1 LRFTSQLVPPDLD
14 PTVIARPDLAVSNR
28 SGPLKRLAGRHLLL
42 LLKNL
47 MAAGLLSGHFLSS
60 AAQELDALET
70 PFSLDVQQVWLEQVL
85 PIAESFGEQQGD
97 PPVWPGYRRNSLT
110 RVRELAGYAFLSRDV
125 PPEEPGY
132 SAPIDMLIGVDT
144 EHHIT
149 GLKIL
154 NYEETYLRIKGDFLA
169 DRAILSQFN
178 DKPLSDEFRIGRDFD
193 GLAGSTVSVFA
204 IARGAREA
212 ARRVA
217 SAYLDYS
224 PVDPIQAARAQRV
237 TEIMQRYKLSEM
249 LENRLVQQLDV
260 TLPDQKTLQ
269 LSFTYMTDPAL
280 GHYWVGEDNFR
291 AAERAASI
299 NPVGNELLLVA
310 AAGTGAEQFQYYQLQ
325 VRQSEANALS
335 FFRRFTADSYLPLN
349 VSASTTPFNAQ
360 QWGAIVLPANIDVTR
375 PFTLA
380 YRPLGSPERSTLDFQ
395 LSGLPLDL
403 ASGQSLLSPTE
414 IETIL
419 KSENGWLKKF
429 FADPPWGETPW
440 QKVGL
445 LLLIL
450 AGCMTAFFTKRA
462 TIRWLTLL
470 LTFCYL
476 GFIDG
481 GFVSVSHLVNI
492 IKLGPA
498 FLLSNLPLLLIFG
511 FTVMT
516 TLLWG
521 RLFCSSLCP
530 FGALQDFITR
540 FGPRRWRRR
549 VPQGI
554 HDNAIYLK
562 YLILG
567 LILTGAVVAEQVSLF
582 QYFEP
587 FGTLFFM
594 DGTRALFSILIAF
607 LAACFVVPR
616 FYCRYACPLGA
627 ALGVVALVS
636 PWRIRRVPQC
646 EFCILCEQACPTGAI
661 RRQNIDFKECVR
673 CDVCDLKLI
682 NQAGTCRH
690 DMAHVIASTNNASL
704 GENGVGSA

>member
-1 LRFTSQLVPPDLD
+1 MPPDLD
-14 PTVIARPDLAVSNR
+14 PTVIARLDLAVSDR
-28 SGPLKRLAGRHLLL
+28 SGLLTRLAGRHLLL
-42 LLKNL
+42 FVKKL
-47 MAAGLLSGHFLSS
+47 MAAGLLSSHFLSS
-60 AAQELDALET
+60 TAQDLGPLET
-70 PFSLDVQQVWLEQVL
+70 PFSLDVKQAWLEQVL
-85 PIAESFGEQQGD
+85 PIAESFGDQQGD
-97 PPVWPGYRRNSLT
+97 PPVWPGYRRNALT

-169 DRAILSQFN
+169 DHAILSQFY
-178 DKPLSDEFRIGRDFD
+178 DKPLSDEYRIGRDFD

-224 PVDPIQAARAQRV
+224 PVDPLQAARAQRV

-299 NPVGNELLLVA
+299 NPLGSELLLVA

-325 VRQSEANALS
+325 VRQAEANSLS

-349 VSASTTPFNAQ
+349 VTADMTTFDAQ
-360 QWGAIVLPANIDVTR
+360 QWGAIVLPANVDVTR

-403 ASGQSLLSPTE
+403 AIGESLLSPIE

-419 KSENGWLKKF
+419 NAENGWLKKF

-440 QKVGL
+440 QKLGL
-445 LLLIL
+445 LLFIL
-450 AGCMTAFFTKRA
+450 TGCMTAFFTKSD
-462 TIRWLTLL
+462 TIRWITLL
-470 LTFCYL
+470 LTFIYL

-498 FLLSNLPLLLIFG
+498 FLLSNLPLLLIFS
-511 FTVMT
+511 FTVVT

-562 YLILG
+562 YLILS

-594 DGTRALFSILIAF
+594 DGTLALFSILIAF

-627 ALGVVALVS
+627 ALGVVAMVS
-636 PWRIRRVPQC
+636 PWRIQRVPQC
-646 EFCILCEQACPTGAI
+646 EFCIVCEQACPTGAI

-673 CDVCDLKLI
+673 CDICDVKLI
-682 NQAGTCRH
+682 KQAGTCRH
-690 DMAHVIASTNNASL
+690 DMTHVITSTKNVSL
-704 GENGVGSA
+704 NDRGIGSA

>member
-1 LRFTSQLVPPDLD
+1 MPPDLH
-14 PTVIARPDLAVSNR
+14 PAVIVRPDLVVSAR
-28 SGPLKRLAGRHLLL
+28 SGLLKRLAGRHLLL

-47 MAAGLLSGHFLSS
+47 MAAGLFSSHFLSS
-60 AAQELDALET
+60 IAEDLGPLET
-70 PFSLDVQQVWLEQVL
+70 PFSLDVKQAWLEQVL
-85 PIAESFGEQQGD
+85 PNAESFGDQQGH
-97 PPVWPGYRRNSLT
+97 PPVWPGYRRNALT

-144 EHHIT
+144 EHKIT

-169 DRAILSQFN
+169 DRSILSQFH
-178 DKPLSDEFRIGRDFD
+178 DKPLSDEFSIGRDFD

-212 ARRVA
+212 ARRIA
-217 SAYLDYS
+217 IAYLDYS
-224 PVDPIQAARAQRV
+224 PADPIQTARVQRV
-237 TEIMQRYKLSEM
+237 TEIMQKHQLSDM

-260 TLPDQKTLQ
+260 TLPDQQALQ
-269 LSFTYMTDPAL
+269 LTFTYLTDPAL
-280 GHYWVGEDNFR
+280 GQYWIGEDNFR

-299 NPVGNELLLVA
+299 NPLGSELLLVA

-325 VRQSEANALS
+325 VRQAEANSLS

-349 VSASTTPFNAQ
+349 VTASATPFNAQ
-360 QWGAIVLPANIDVTR
+360 QWGAIVLPEKIDVTR

-403 ASGQSLLSPTE
+403 ASGQSLLSPIE

-419 KSENGWLKKF
+419 QAENGWLKKF

-445 LLLIL
+445 LLFIL
-450 AGCMTAFFTKRA
+450 AGCMTAFLTKRA

-470 LTFCYL
+470 LTFIYL

-498 FLLSNLPLLLIFG
+498 FLLSNLPLLLIFS
-511 FTVMT
+511 FTVVT

-540 FGPRRWRRR
+540 FGPSRWRLRA
-549 VPQGI
+549 PQAI
-554 HDNAIYLK
+554 HDKTIYLK
-562 YLILG
+562 YLIL
-567 LILTGAVVAEQVSLF
+567 LMILTGAIVAEQISLF

-587 FGTLFFM
+587 FGTLFFL
-594 DGTRALFSILIAF
+594 DGTVAMFSILIGF
-607 LAACFVVPR
+607 IIACFMVPR

-627 ALGVVALVS
+627 ALGVVSLVS
-636 PWRIRRVPQC
+636 LWRIRRVPQC
-646 EFCILCEQACPTGAI
+646 EFCIVCEQACPTGAI
-661 RRQNIDFKECVR
+661 RRKSIDFKECVR
-673 CDVCDLKLI
+673 CDICDVKLMK
-682 NQAGTCRH
+682 QAGTCRH
-690 DMAHVIASTNNASL
+690 DMAHVIASTKNASL
-704 GENGVGSA
+704 NDRVTGSA

>member
-1 LRFTSQLVPPDLD
+1 
-14 PTVIARPDLAVSNR
+14 LAASDR
-28 SGPLKRLAGRHLLL
+28 SGLLKRLAGRHLLL

-47 MAAGLLSGHFLSS
+47 MAAALLSSHFLSS
-60 AAQELDALET
+60 TAQDLGPLET
-70 PFSLDVQQVWLEQVL
+70 PFSLDVKQAWLEQVL
-85 PIAESFGEQQGD
+85 PIAESFGDQQGD
-97 PPVWPGYRRNSLT
+97 PPVWPGYRRSALT
-110 RVRELAGYAFLSRDV
+110 RVRELAGYAFLSREV

-144 EHHIT
+144 EHNIT

-237 TEIMQRYKLSEM
+237 TEIMQRYKLSDM

-260 TLPDQKTLQ
+260 TLPDQQALQ
-269 LSFTYMTDPAL
+269 LTFTYLTDPAL
-280 GHYWVGEDNFR
+280 GQYWVGGDNFR

-299 NPVGNELLLVA
+299 NPLGSELLLVA

-325 VRQSEANALS
+325 IRQAEANSLS

-349 VSASTTPFNAQ
+349 VTAGMTTFDAQ
-360 QWGAIVLPANIDVTR
+360 QWGAIVLPANVDVIR

-403 ASGQSLLSPTE
+403 AIGESLLSPIE

-419 KSENGWLKKF
+419 NAENGWLKKF

-440 QKVGL
+440 QKLGL
-445 LLLIL
+445 LLFIL
-450 AGCMTAFFTKRA
+450 TGCMTAFFTKSD

-470 LTFCYL
+470 LTFSYL

-498 FLLSNLPLLLIFG
+498 FLLSNLPLLLIFS
-511 FTVMT
+511 FTVVT

-540 FGPRRWRRR
+540 LGPRRWRRR

-562 YLILG
+562 YLILS

-594 DGTRALFSILIAF
+594 DGTLALFSILIAF

-627 ALGVVALVS
+627 ALGVVAMVS
-636 PWRIRRVPQC
+636 PWRIQRVPQC
-646 EFCILCEQACPTGAI
+646 EFCIVCEQACPTGAI

-673 CDVCDLKLI
+673 CDICDVKLI
-682 NQAGTCRH
+682 KQAGTCRH
-690 DMAHVIASTNNASL
+690 DMTHVITSTKNVSL
-704 GENGVGSA
+704 NDRGIGSA

>member
-1 LRFTSQLVPPDLD
+1 MPPDLD
-14 PTVIARPDLAVSNR
+14 PTVIVRPDLAASDR
-28 SGPLKRLAGRHLLL
+28 SGLLKRLAERHLLL

-47 MAAGLLSGHFLSS
+47 MAAALLSSHFLSS
-60 AAQELDALET
+60 TAQDLGPLET
-70 PFSLDVQQVWLEQVL
+70 PFSLDVKEAWLEQVL
-85 PIAESFGEQQGD
+85 PIAESFGDQQGD
-97 PPVWPGYRRNSLT
+97 PPVWPGYRRNALT
-110 RVRELAGYAFLSRDV
+110 RVRELAGYAFLSREV

-144 EHHIT
+144 EHNIT

-224 PVDPIQAARAQRV
+224 PIDPIQAARAQRV
-237 TEIMQRYKLSEM
+237 TEIMQRYKLSDM

-260 TLPDQKTLQ
+260 TLPDQQALQ
-269 LSFTYMTDPAL
+269 LTFTYLTDPAL
-280 GHYWVGEDNFR
+280 GQYWVGGDNFR

-299 NPVGNELLLVA
+299 NPLGSELLLVA

-325 VRQSEANALS
+325 IRQAEANSLS

-349 VSASTTPFNAQ
+349 VTAGMTTFDAQ
-360 QWGAIVLPANIDVTR
+360 QWGAIVLPANVDVTR

-403 ASGQSLLSPTE
+403 AIGESLLSPTE

-419 KSENGWLKKF
+419 NAENGWLKKF

-440 QKVGL
+440 QKLGL
-445 LLLIL
+445 LLFIL
-450 AGCMTAFFTKRA
+450 TGCMTAFFTKSD

-470 LTFCYL
+470 LTFSYL

-498 FLLSNLPLLLIFG
+498 FLLSNLPLLLIFS
-511 FTVMT
+511 FTVVT

-562 YLILG
+562 YLILS

-594 DGTRALFSILIAF
+594 DGTLALFSILIAF

-627 ALGVVALVS
+627 ALGVVAMVS
-636 PWRIRRVPQC
+636 PWRIQRVPQC
-646 EFCILCEQACPTGAI
+646 EFCIVCEQACPTGAI

-673 CDVCDLKLI
+673 CDICDVKLI
-682 NQAGTCRH
+682 KQAGTCRH
-690 DMAHVIASTNNASL
+690 DMTHVITSTKNVSL
-704 GENGVGSA
+704 NDRGIGSA

>member
-1 LRFTSQLVPPDLD
+1 
-14 PTVIARPDLAVSNR
+14 
-28 SGPLKRLAGRHLLL
+28 
-42 LLKNL
+42 

-60 AAQELDALET
+60 TAQDLGPLET
-70 PFSLDVQQVWLEQVL
+70 PFSLDVKQAWLEQVL
-85 PIAESFGEQQGD
+85 PIAESFGDQQGD
-97 PPVWPGYRRNSLT
+97 PPVWPGYRRNALT
-110 RVRELAGYAFLSRDV
+110 RVRELAGYAFLSREV

-144 EHHIT
+144 EHNIT

-237 TEIMQRYKLSEM
+237 TEIMQSYKLSDM

-260 TLPDQKTLQ
+260 TLPDQKALQ
-269 LSFTYMTDPAL
+269 LTFTYLTDPAL
-280 GHYWVGEDNFR
+280 GQYWVGKDNFR
-291 AAERAASI
+291 AAERAASV
-299 NPVGNELLLVA
+299 NPMGNELLLVA

-325 VRQSEANALS
+325 VRQAETNSLS

-419 KSENGWLKKF
+419 NSENGWLKKF

-470 LTFCYL
+470 LTFSYL

-498 FLLSNLPLLLIFG
+498 FLLSNLPLLLIFS
-511 FTVMT
+511 FTAVT

-521 RLFCSSLCP
+521 RIFCSSLCP

-540 FGPRRWRRR
+540 FGPRRWQRR

-594 DGTRALFSILIAF
+594 DGTLALFSILIGF
-607 LAACFVVPR
+607 IIACFMVPR

-661 RRQNIDFKECVR
+661 RRQSIDFKECVR
-673 CDVCDLKLI
+673 CDICDVKLMR
-682 NQAGTCRH
+682 QAGTCRH
-690 DMAHVIASTNNASL
+690 DMAHVIASTKNASL
-704 GENGVGSA
+704 NDRGTSSA

>member
-1 LRFTSQLVPPDLD
+1 
-14 PTVIARPDLAVSNR
+14 
-28 SGPLKRLAGRHLLL
+28 
-42 LLKNL
+42 
-47 MAAGLLSGHFLSS
+47 MAAGLFSSHFLSS
-60 AAQELDALET
+60 TAEDLGPLET
-70 PFSLDVQQVWLEQVL
+70 PFSLDVKQAWLEQVL
-85 PIAESFGEQQGD
+85 PNAESFGDQQGH
-97 PPVWPGYRRNSLT
+97 PPVWPGYRRNALT

-144 EHHIT
+144 EHKIT

-169 DRAILSQFN
+169 DRSILSQFH
-178 DKPLSDEFRIGRDFD
+178 DKPLSDEFSIGRDFD

-212 ARRVA
+212 ARRIA
-217 SAYLDYS
+217 IAYLDYS
-224 PVDPIQAARAQRV
+224 PADPIQTARVQRV
-237 TEIMQRYKLSEM
+237 TEIMQKHQLSDM

-260 TLPDQKTLQ
+260 TLPDQQALQ
-269 LSFTYMTDPAL
+269 LTFTYLTDPAL
-280 GHYWVGEDNFR
+280 GQYWIGEDNFR

-299 NPVGNELLLVA
+299 NPLGSELLLVA

-325 VRQSEANALS
+325 VRQAEANSLS

-349 VSASTTPFNAQ
+349 VTASATPFNAQ
-360 QWGAIVLPANIDVTR
+360 QWGAIVLPEKIDVTR

-403 ASGQSLLSPTE
+403 ASGQSLLSPIE

-419 KSENGWLKKF
+419 QAENGWLKKF

-445 LLLIL
+445 LLFIL
-450 AGCMTAFFTKRA
+450 AGCMTAFLTKRA

-470 LTFCYL
+470 LTFIYL

-498 FLLSNLPLLLIFG
+498 FLLSNLPLLLIFS
-511 FTVMT
+511 FTVVT

-540 FGPRRWRRR
+540 FGPSRWRLRA
-549 VPQGI
+549 PQAI
-554 HDNAIYLK
+554 HDKTIYLK
-562 YLILG
+562 YLIL
-567 LILTGAVVAEQVSLF
+567 LMILTGAIVAEQISLF

-587 FGTLFFM
+587 FGTLFFL
-594 DGTRALFSILIAF
+594 DGTVAMFSILIGF
-607 LAACFVVPR
+607 IIACFMVPR

-627 ALGVVALVS
+627 ALGVVSLVS
-636 PWRIRRVPQC
+636 LWRIRRVPQC
-646 EFCILCEQACPTGAI
+646 EFCIVCEQACPTGAI
-661 RRQNIDFKECVR
+661 RRKSIDFKECVR
-673 CDVCDLKLI
+673 CDICDVKLMK
-682 NQAGTCRH
+682 QAGTCRH
-690 DMAHVIASTNNASL
+690 DMAHVIASTKNASL
-704 GENGVGSA
+704 NDRVTGSA

>member
-1 LRFTSQLVPPDLD
+1 MPPDLD
-14 PTVIARPDLAVSNR
+14 PTVILRPDLAVSDR
-28 SGPLKRLAGRHLLL
+28 SGLLKRLAGRHLLL

-47 MAAGLLSGHFLSS
+47 MAAALLSSHFLSS
-60 AAQELDALET
+60 TAQDLGPLET
-70 PFSLDVQQVWLEQVL
+70 PFSLDVKQAWLEQVL
-85 PIAESFGEQQGD
+85 PIAESFGDQQGD

-132 SAPIDMLIGVDT
+132 SASIDMLIGVDT
-144 EHHIT
+144 EHNIT

-178 DKPLSDEFRIGRDFD
+178 DKPVSDEFRIGRDFD

-269 LSFTYMTDPAL
+269 LAFTYMTDPAL

-310 AAGTGAEQFQYYQLQ
+310 VAGTGAEQFQYYQLQ
-325 VRQSEANALS
+325 VRQAEANSLS
-335 FFRRFTADSYLPLN
+335 FFRRFNADSYLPLN
-349 VSASTTPFNAQ
+349 VTTSATPFNAL
-360 QWGAIVLPANIDVTR
+360 QWGAIVIPANIDVTR

-380 YRPLGSPERSTLDFQ
+380 YRPLGVPERSTLDFQ

-403 ASGQSLLSPTE
+403 ASGESLLSPTE
-414 IETIL
+414 IESIL
-419 KSENGWLKKF
+419 NAENGWLKKF

-440 QKVGL
+440 QKLGL
-445 LLLIL
+445 LLFIL
-450 AGCMTAFFTKRA
+450 AGCMAAFFTKRA
-462 TIRWLTLL
+462 SIRWLTLL
-470 LTFCYL
+470 LTFSYL

-498 FLLSNLPLLLIFG
+498 FLLSNLPLLLIFS
-511 FTVMT
+511 FTVVT

-540 FGPRRWRRR
+540 FGPRRWRSR

-554 HDNAIYLK
+554 HENAIYLK

-567 LILTGAVVAEQVSLF
+567 LILTVAVVAEQVSLF

-594 DGTRALFSILIAF
+594 DGTLALFSILIAF

-627 ALGVVALVS
+627 ALGVVAMVS
-636 PWRIRRVPQC
+636 PWRIQRVPQC
-646 EFCILCEQACPTGAI
+646 EFCIVCEQACPTGAI

-673 CDVCDLKLI
+673 CDICDVKLI
-682 NQAGTCRH
+682 KQAGTCRH
-690 DMAHVIASTNNASL
+690 DMTHVIASSKNVSL
-704 GENGVGSA
+704 NDRGIGSA

>member
-1 LRFTSQLVPPDLD
+1 MPPDLD
-14 PTVIARPDLAVSNR
+14 PTVIARLDLAVSDR
-28 SGPLKRLAGRHLLL
+28 SGLLTRLAGRHLLL
-42 LLKNL
+42 FVKKL
-47 MAAGLLSGHFLSS
+47 MAVGLLSSHFLSS
-60 AAQELDALET
+60 TAQDLGPLET
-70 PFSLDVQQVWLEQVL
+70 PFSLDVKQAWLEQVL
-85 PIAESFGEQQGD
+85 PIAESFGDQQGD
-97 PPVWPGYRRNSLT
+97 PPVWPGYRRNALT

-178 DKPLSDEFRIGRDFD
+178 GKPLSDEFRIGRDFD

-237 TEIMQRYKLSEM
+237 TEIMQRYKLSDM

-269 LSFTYMTDPAL
+269 LAFTYMTDPAL
-280 GHYWVGEDNFR
+280 GQYWVGGDNFR

-299 NPVGNELLLVA
+299 NPLGSELLLVA

-325 VRQSEANALS
+325 VRQAEANSLS
-335 FFRRFTADSYLPLN
+335 FFRRFNADSYLHIN
-349 VSASTTPFNAQ
+349 VTTSATPFNAQ

-380 YRPLGSPERSTLDFQ
+380 YRPLGAPERSTLDFQ

-403 ASGQSLLSPTE
+403 ASGHSLLSPTE
-414 IETIL
+414 IEAIL
-419 KSENGWLKKF
+419 KAENRWHKKY
-429 FADPPWGETPW
+429 FADPPWGEIPW

-445 LLLIL
+445 LLFIL

-462 TIRWLTLL
+462 SIRWLTLL
-470 LTFCYL
+470 LTFSYL

-481 GFVSVSHLVNI
+481 GFVSISHLLNT

-498 FLLSNLPLLLIFG
+498 FLLSNLPLLILSA
-511 FTVMT
+511 FTVVT

-594 DGTRALFSILIAF
+594 DGTLALFSILTAF
-607 LAACFVVPR
+607 LAACFIVPR

-646 EFCILCEQACPTGAI
+646 EFCIVCEQACPTGAI

-673 CDVCDLKLI
+673 CDICDVKLI
-682 NQAGTCRH
+682 KEAGTCRH
-690 DMAHVIASTNNASL
+690 DMTYVIASTKNVSL
-704 GENGVGSA
+704 NDRGTGSA

>member
-1 LRFTSQLVPPDLD
+1 
-14 PTVIARPDLAVSNR
+14 
-28 SGPLKRLAGRHLLL
+28 
-42 LLKNL
+42 
-47 MAAGLLSGHFLSS
+47 MAAGLFSSHFLSS
-60 AAQELDALET
+60 TAEDLGPLET
-70 PFSLDVQQVWLEQVL
+70 PFSLDVKQAWLEQVL
-85 PIAESFGEQQGD
+85 PNAESFGDQQGH
-97 PPVWPGYRRNSLT
+97 PPVWPGYRRNALT

-144 EHHIT
+144 EHKIT

-169 DRAILSQFN
+169 DRSILSQFH
-178 DKPLSDEFRIGRDFD
+178 DKPLSDEFSIGRDFD

-212 ARRVA
+212 ARRIA
-217 SAYLDYS
+217 IAYLDYS
-224 PVDPIQAARAQRV
+224 PADPIQTARVQRV
-237 TEIMQRYKLSEM
+237 TEIMQKHQLSDM

-260 TLPDQKTLQ
+260 TLPDQQALQ
-269 LSFTYMTDPAL
+269 LTFTYLTDPAL
-280 GHYWVGEDNFR
+280 GQYWIGEDNFR

-299 NPVGNELLLVA
+299 NPLGSELLLVA

-325 VRQSEANALS
+325 VRQAEANSLS

-349 VSASTTPFNAQ
+349 VTASATPFNAQ
-360 QWGAIVLPANIDVTR
+360 QWGAIILPEKIDVTR

-403 ASGQSLLSPTE
+403 ASGQSLLSPIE

-419 KSENGWLKKF
+419 QAENGWLKKF

-445 LLLIL
+445 LLFIL

-470 LTFCYL
+470 LTFIYL

-498 FLLSNLPLLLIFG
+498 FLLSNLPLLLIFS
-511 FTVMT
+511 FTVVT

-540 FGPRRWRRR
+540 FGPSRWRLRA
-549 VPQGI
+549 PQAI
-554 HDNAIYLK
+554 HDKTIYLK
-562 YLILG
+562 YLIL
-567 LILTGAVVAEQVSLF
+567 LMILTGAIVAEQISLF

-587 FGTLFFM
+587 FGTLFFL
-594 DGTRALFSILIAF
+594 DGTVAMFSILIGF
-607 LAACFVVPR
+607 IIACFMVPR

-627 ALGVVALVS
+627 ALGVVSLVS
-636 PWRIRRVPQC
+636 LWRIRRVPQC
-646 EFCILCEQACPTGAI
+646 EFCIVCEQACPTGAI
-661 RRQNIDFKECVR
+661 RRKSIDFKECVR
-673 CDVCDLKLI
+673 CDICDVKLMK
-682 NQAGTCRH
+682 QAGTCRH
-690 DMAHVIASTNNASL
+690 DMAHVIASTKNASL
-704 GENGVGSA
+704 NDRVTGSA

>member
-1 LRFTSQLVPPDLD
+1 MPPDLD
-14 PTVIARPDLAVSNR
+14 PTAIARLDLAVSDR
-28 SGPLKRLAGRHLLL
+28 SGLLTRLAGRHLLL
-42 LLKNL
+42 FVKKL
-47 MAAGLLSGHFLSS
+47 MAVGLLSSHFLSS
-60 AAQELDALET
+60 TAQDLGPLET
-70 PFSLDVQQVWLEQVL
+70 PFSLDVKQAWLEQVL
-85 PIAESFGEQQGD
+85 PIAESFGDQQGD
-97 PPVWPGYRRNSLT
+97 PPVWPGYRRNALT

-178 DKPLSDEFRIGRDFD
+178 DKPLSDEFRMGRDFD

-260 TLPDQKTLQ
+260 TLPDQQTLQ
-269 LSFTYMTDPAL
+269 LSFTYITDPAL
-280 GHYWVGEDNFR
+280 GQYWVGEDNFR

-299 NPVGNELLLVA
+299 NPLGSELLLVA
-310 AAGTGAEQFQYYQLQ
+310 VAGTGAEQFQYYQLQ
-325 VRQSEANALS
+325 VRQAEANSLS

-349 VSASTTPFNAQ
+349 VTASATPFNAK
-360 QWGAIVLPANIDVTR
+360 QWGAILIPANIDVTR

-419 KSENGWLKKF
+419 KAENDWLKKF
-429 FADPPWGETPW
+429 FDDPPWGETPW

-445 LLLIL
+445 LLFIL
-450 AGCMTAFFTKRA
+450 AGCMTAFFTKSD

-470 LTFCYL
+470 LTFSYL

-481 GFVSVSHLVNI
+481 GFVSISHLLNT

-498 FLLSNLPLLLIFG
+498 FLLSNLPLLILSA
-511 FTVMT
+511 FTVVT

-540 FGPRRWRRR
+540 LSPRRWRRR

-567 LILTGAVVAEQVSLF
+567 LILTGTVVAEETSLF

-594 DGTRALFSILIAF
+594 DGTLALFSILIAF
-607 LAACFVVPR
+607 LAACFIVPR

-646 EFCILCEQACPTGAI
+646 EFCIVCEQACPTGAI

-673 CDVCDLKLI
+673 CDICDVKLI
-682 NQAGTCRH
+682 KQAGTCRH
-690 DMAHVIASTNNASL
+690 DMTYVIASTKNVSL
-704 GENGVGSA
+704 NDRGTGSA

>member
-1 LRFTSQLVPPDLD
+1 MFRLRTSLIALPNSDSAVL
-14 PTVIARPDLAVSNR
+14 ARPDLTACYR
-28 SGPLKRLAGRHLLL
+28 SSLLERLAGSRIFLCLILLITAEL
-42 LLKNL
+42 V
-47 MAAGLLSGHFLSS
+47 SGHFLS
-60 AAQELDALET
+60 AVAQESDPLAT
-70 PFSLDVQQVWLEQVL
+70 PFSLDVQQAWLEQVL
-85 PIAESFGEQQGD
+85 PGAENFGEQQGT
-97 PPVWPGYRRNSLT
+97 PPVWPGYRRNALT
-110 RVRELAGYAFLSRDV
+110 QVRELAGYAFLSSDV

-169 DRAILSQFN
+169 DRAILSQFS
-178 DKPLSDEFRIGRDFD
+178 DKLLSDEFRLGRDFE

-224 PVDPIQAARAQRV
+224 PADPIQTARAQRV
-237 TEIMQRYKLSEM
+237 AEIMQTYQLSDM

-260 TLPDQKTLQ
+260 TLPDQQTLQ
-269 LSFTYMTDPAL
+269 LSFSYITDPAL
-280 GHYWVGEDNFR
+280 GQFWVGEDNFR
-291 AAERAASI
+291 TAERAASI
-299 NPVGNELLLVA
+299 NPQGSELLLVA
-310 AAGTGAEQFQYYQLQ
+310 AAGTGADQFQYYQLQ
-325 VRQSEANALS
+325 VRQTETNALS
-335 FFRRFTADSYLPLN
+335 FFRRFTADSYLPLAMP
-349 VSASTTPFNAQ
+349 ASTTPISARL
-360 QWGAIVLPANIDVTR
+360 WGAIVLPANIDVTQ

-380 YRPLGSPERSTLDFQ
+380 YRPLGSAERSTLDFQ

-403 ASGQSLLSPTE
+403 ARGQSLLSPAD
-414 IETIL
+414 IEAIL
-419 KSENGWLKKF
+419 EAESGWLEPF
-429 FADPPWGETPW
+429 LADPPWGETPW
-440 QKVGL
+440 QKVGV

-450 AGCMTAFFTKRA
+450 AACMIAFFTKTTR
-462 TIRWLTLL
+462 IRWLTLL
-470 LTFCYL
+470 LTFSYL

-481 GFVSVSHLVNI
+481 GFVSVSHLVNT

-498 FLLSNLPLLLIFG
+498 FLLSNLPLLLLSS
-511 FTVMT
+511 FTVLT

-540 FGPRRWRRR
+540 FAPRRWRRR

-554 HDNAIYLK
+554 HDKAIYLK
-562 YLILG
+562 YGILS
-567 LILTGAVVAEQVSLF
+567 LILTGAFVADQVSLF

-587 FGTLFFM
+587 FGTLFFL
-594 DGTRALFSILIAF
+594 DGTLALFSILIAF

-627 ALGVVALVS
+627 ALGVVATVS

-646 EFCILCEQACPTGAI
+646 EVCIVCEQACPTGAI
-661 RRQNIDFKECVR
+661 RRQTIDFKECVR
-673 CDVCDLKLI
+673 CDLCEVKLI
-682 NQAGTCRH
+682 KQAGTCRH
-690 DMAHVIASTNNASL
+690 DMAQVIASTHKP
-704 GENGVGSA
+704 

>member
-1 LRFTSQLVPPDLD
+1 
-14 PTVIARPDLAVSNR
+14 
-28 SGPLKRLAGRHLLL
+28 
-42 LLKNL
+42 

-60 AAQELDALET
+60 TAQDLGPLET
-70 PFSLDVQQVWLEQVL
+70 PFSLDVKQAWLEQVL
-85 PIAESFGEQQGD
+85 PIAESFGDQQGD
-97 PPVWPGYRRNSLT
+97 PPVWPGYRRNALT
-110 RVRELAGYAFLSRDV
+110 GVRELAGYAFLSGDV

-144 EHHIT
+144 EHNIT

-217 SAYLDYS
+217 NTYLDYS
-224 PVDPIQAARAQRV
+224 PADPIQAARAQRV
-237 TEIMQRYKLSEM
+237 KEIMQKHQLSDM
-249 LENRLVQQLDV
+249 LENRLVQQLHV
-260 TLPDQKTLQ
+260 TLPDRQTLQ
-269 LSFTYMTDPAL
+269 LSFTYLTDPAL
-280 GHYWVGEDNFR
+280 GQYWVGEDNFR

-299 NPVGNELLLVA
+299 NPLGSELLLVA

-325 VRQSEANALS
+325 IRQAEANSLS

-349 VSASTTPFNAQ
+349 VNASATPLNAQ
-360 QWGAIVLPANIDVTR
+360 QWGAIVLPEKTDVTR

-380 YRPLGSPERSTLDFQ
+380 YRPLGSPERSTLDSQ

-403 ASGQSLLSPTE
+403 AIGQSLLSPTE
-414 IETIL
+414 IEAIL
-419 KSENGWLKKF
+419 KADDGWLKNNF
-429 FADPPWGETPW
+429 TDPPWGETPW

-445 LLLIL
+445 LLFIL
-450 AGCMTAFFTKRA
+450 AGCLTAFFTKSA

-470 LTFCYL
+470 LTFSYL

-481 GFVSVSHLVNI
+481 GFVSVSHLVNF

-498 FLLSNLPLLLIFG
+498 FLLSNLPLLLISS
-511 FTVMT
+511 FTVVT

-594 DGTRALFSILIAF
+594 DGTLALFSILMAV
-607 LAACFVVPR
+607 LVACFVVPR

-636 PWRIRRVPQC
+636 PLRIRRVPQC
-646 EFCILCEQACPTGAI
+646 EFCIVCEQACPTGAI

-673 CDVCDLKLI
+673 CDICDVKLI
-682 NQAGTCRH
+682 KQAGTCRH
-690 DMAHVIASTNNASL
+690 DMTHVIASTKNASL
-704 GENGVGSA
+704 NDRGIGSA

>member
-1 LRFTSQLVPPDLD
+1 MP
-14 PTVIARPDLAVSNR
+14 N
-28 SGPLKRLAGRHLLL
+28 
-42 LLKNL
+42 
-47 MAAGLLSGHFLSS
+47 
-60 AAQELDALET
+60 
-70 PFSLDVQQVWLEQVL
+70 
-85 PIAESFGEQQGD
+85 AENFGDQQGD
-97 PPVWPGYRRNSLT
+97 PPVWPGYRRNALT

-144 EHHIT
+144 EHKIT

-169 DRAILSQFN
+169 DRSILSQFN
-178 DKPLSDEFRIGRDFD
+178 DKPVSDEFRIGRDFD
-193 GLAGSTVSVFA
+193 GIAGSTVSVFA
-204 IARGAREA
+204 ITRGAREA

-217 SAYLDYS
+217 VAYLDYS
-224 PVDPIQAARAQRV
+224 PADPIQTARVQRV
-237 TEIMQRYKLSEM
+237 TEIMQKHQLSDM

-260 TLPDQKTLQ
+260 TLPDQQALQ
-269 LSFTYMTDPAL
+269 LTFTYLTDPAL
-280 GHYWVGEDNFR
+280 GQYWIGEDNFR

-299 NPVGNELLLVA
+299 NPLGSELLLVA

-325 VRQSEANALS
+325 VRQAEANSLS

-349 VSASTTPFNAQ
+349 VTASATPFNAQ
-360 QWGAIVLPANIDVTR
+360 QWGAIVLPEKIDVTR

-403 ASGQSLLSPTE
+403 ARGQSLLSPTE

-419 KSENGWLKKF
+419 QAENGWLKKF

-445 LLLIL
+445 LLFIL

-470 LTFCYL
+470 LTFSYM

-498 FLLSNLPLLLIFG
+498 FLLSNLPLLLIFS
-511 FTVMT
+511 FTVVT

-540 FGPRRWRRR
+540 FGPSRWRLR
-549 VPQGI
+549 VPHAI
-554 HDNAIYLK
+554 HDKAIYLK
-562 YLILG
+562 YLIL
-567 LILTGAVVAEQVSLF
+567 LMILTGAIVAEQISLF

-587 FGTLFFM
+587 FGTLFFL
-594 DGTRALFSILIAF
+594 DGTVAMFSILIGF
-607 LAACFVVPR
+607 IIACFTVPR

-627 ALGVVALVS
+627 ALGVVSLVS
-636 PWRIRRVPQC
+636 LWRIRRVPQC
-646 EFCILCEQACPTGAI
+646 EFCIVCEQACPTGAI
-661 RRQNIDFKECVR
+661 RRQSIDFKECVR
-673 CDVCDLKLI
+673 CDICDMKLMR
-682 NQAGTCRH
+682 QEGTCRH
-690 DMAHVIASTNNASL
+690 DMAHVIASTKNASL
-704 GENGVGSA
+704 NDRVTGSA

>member
-1 LRFTSQLVPPDLD
+1 M
-14 PTVIARPDLAVSNR
+14 AVSNR
-28 SGPLKRLAGRHLLL
+28 SGPLKRLTRRRLLL
-42 LLKNL
+42 LFKSL

-60 AAQELDALET
+60 TAQDLGPWGT
-70 PFSLDVQQVWLEQVL
+70 PFSLDVKQAWLEQVL
-85 PIAESFGEQQGD
+85 PIAESFGDQQGE
-97 PPVWPGYRRNSLT
+97 PPVWPGYRRNALT
-110 RVRELAGYAFLSRDV
+110 RVRELTGYAFLSRDV
-125 PPEEPGY
+125 PPEELGY

-144 EHHIT
+144 EHNIT

-169 DRAILSQFN
+169 DRAMLSQFN

-217 SAYLDYS
+217 NTYLDYS
-224 PVDPIQAARAQRV
+224 PADPIQAARAQRV
-237 TEIMQRYKLSEM
+237 TEIMQKHQLSDM
-249 LENRLVQQLDV
+249 LENRLVQQLHV
-260 TLPDQKTLQ
+260 TLPDRQTLQ
-269 LSFTYMTDPAL
+269 LSFTYLTDPAL
-280 GHYWVGEDNFR
+280 GQYWVGEDNFR

-299 NPVGNELLLVA
+299 NPLGSELLLVA

-325 VRQSEANALS
+325 VRQAEANSLS

-349 VSASTTPFNAQ
+349 VTAGMTTFNAQ
-360 QWGAIVLPANIDVTR
+360 QWGAIVLPANVDVTK

-403 ASGQSLLSPTE
+403 AIGQSLLSPTE

-419 KSENGWLKKF
+419 NAENGWLKKF

-440 QKVGL
+440 QKLGL
-445 LLLIL
+445 LLFIL
-450 AGCMTAFFTKRA
+450 TGCMTAFFTKSD

-470 LTFCYL
+470 LTFSYL

-498 FLLSNLPLLLIFG
+498 FLLSNLPLLLISS
-511 FTVMT
+511 FTVVT

-562 YLILG
+562 YLILV

-594 DGTRALFSILIAF
+594 DGTLALFSILMAV
-607 LAACFVVPR
+607 LVACFVVPR

-646 EFCILCEQACPTGAI
+646 EFCIVCEQACPTGAI

-673 CDVCDLKLI
+673 CDICDVKLI
-682 NQAGTCRH
+682 KQAGTCRH
-690 DMAHVIASTNNASL
+690 DMTHVIASTKNASL
-704 GENGVGSA
+704 NDRGIGSA

>member
-1 LRFTSQLVPPDLD
+1 
-14 PTVIARPDLAVSNR
+14 LAVFNR
-28 SGPLKRLAGRHLLL
+28 SGPLKRLPRRHLLL

-47 MAAGLLSGHFLSS
+47 LAAGLLSGHFLSS
-60 AAQELDALET
+60 TAQDLGPLET
-70 PFSLDVQQVWLEQVL
+70 PFSLDVKQAWLEQVL
-85 PIAESFGEQQGD
+85 PIAESFGDQQGD
-97 PPVWPGYRRNSLT
+97 PPVWPGYRRNALT

-178 DKPLSDEFRIGRDFD
+178 GKPLSDEFRIGRDFD

-260 TLPDQKTLQ
+260 TLPDQQTLQ
-269 LSFTYMTDPAL
+269 LSFTYITDPAL
-280 GHYWVGEDNFR
+280 GQYWVGEDNFR

-299 NPVGNELLLVA
+299 NPLGSELLLVA
-310 AAGTGAEQFQYYQLQ
+310 VAGTGAEQFQYYQLQ
-325 VRQSEANALS
+325 VRQAEANSLS

-349 VSASTTPFNAQ
+349 VTASATPFNAK
-360 QWGAIVLPANIDVTR
+360 QWGAILIPANIDVTR

-419 KSENGWLKKF
+419 KAENDWLKKF
-429 FADPPWGETPW
+429 FDDPPWGETPW

-445 LLLIL
+445 LLFIL
-450 AGCMTAFFTKRA
+450 AGCMTAFFTKSD

-470 LTFCYL
+470 LTFSYL

-481 GFVSVSHLVNI
+481 GFVSISHLLNT

-498 FLLSNLPLLLIFG
+498 FLLSNLPLLILSA
-511 FTVMT
+511 FTVVT

-540 FGPRRWRRR
+540 LSPRRWRRR

-567 LILTGAVVAEQVSLF
+567 LILTGTVVAEETSLF

-594 DGTRALFSILIAF
+594 DGTLALFSILIAF
-607 LAACFVVPR
+607 LAACFIVPR

-646 EFCILCEQACPTGAI
+646 EFCIVCEQACPTGAI

-673 CDVCDLKLI
+673 CDICDVKLI
-682 NQAGTCRH
+682 KQAGTCRH
-690 DMAHVIASTNNASL
+690 DMTYVIASTKNVSL
-704 GENGVGSA
+704 NDRGTGSA

>member
-1 LRFTSQLVPPDLD
+1 MPQSPA
-14 PTVIARPDLAVSNR
+14 PTIIARPELTTSNR
-28 SGPLKRLAGRHLLL
+28 GRYLTRLAERHSLLL
-42 LLKNL
+42 IKIL
-47 MAAGLLSGHFLSS
+47 MAAGLVSGNFSPSL
-60 AAQELDALET
+60 AQQSDTLAT
-70 PFSLDVQQVWLEQVL
+70 PFSLDVEQVWLEQVL
-85 PIAESFGEQQGD
+85 PSAEIFGEQQGD
-97 PPVWPGYRRNSLT
+97 PPVWPGYRFNALT
-110 RVRELAGYAFLSRDV
+110 RARELAGYAFLSRDV

-144 EHHIT
+144 EHYIT

-154 NYEETYLRIKGDFLA
+154 SYEETYLRIKGDFLA
-169 DRAILSQFN
+169 DRAILSQFSN
-178 DKPLSDEFRIGRDFD
+178 KPLSDEFRIGRDFD

-212 ARRVA
+212 ARRIA
-217 SAYLDYS
+217 SNYLDYS

-237 TEIMQRYKLSEM
+237 AEIFHRYELSDM
-249 LENRLVQQLDV
+249 LDNRLVQQLDV
-260 TLPDQKTLQ
+260 TLPDQETLQ
-269 LSFTYMTDPAL
+269 LSFTYLTDSAL
-280 GHYWVGEDNFR
+280 GQYWVGKDNFQ
-291 AAERAASI
+291 AAERAARI
-299 NPVGNELLLVA
+299 NPLGDELLLVA

-325 VRQSEANALS
+325 VRQAEANSLS
-335 FFRRFTADSYLPLN
+335 FFRRFTADSYLPLTVN
-349 VSASTTPFNAQ
+349 ANATPVIAQ
-360 QWGAIVLPANIDVTR
+360 LWGAILLPANIDVTK

-419 KSENGWLKKF
+419 KAENGWLKKF

-445 LLLIL
+445 LLSIL
-450 AGCMTAFFTKRA
+450 AGCMTAFLTKSD

-470 LTFCYL
+470 LTFSYL

-498 FLLSNLPLLLIFG
+498 FLLSNLPLLLIFS

-594 DGTRALFSILIAF
+594 DGTLALFSTLMAF

-646 EFCILCEQACPTGAI
+646 EFCIVCEQACPTGAI

-673 CDVCDLKLI
+673 CDVCEVKLI
-682 NQAGTCRH
+682 KLAGTCQH
-690 DMAHVIASTNNASL
+690 DMTHVIASTKNVSL
-704 GENGVGSA
+704 NDRGISSA

>member
-1 LRFTSQLVPPDLD
+1 VPPDLD
-14 PTVIARPDLAVSNR
+14 PTAIARLDLAVSDR
-28 SGPLKRLAGRHLLL
+28 SGLLTRLAGRHLLL
-42 LLKNL
+42 FVKKL
-47 MAAGLLSGHFLSS
+47 MAVGLLSSHFLSS
-60 AAQELDALET
+60 TAQDLGPLET
-70 PFSLDVQQVWLEQVL
+70 PFSLDVKQAWLEQVL
-85 PIAESFGEQQGD
+85 PIAESFGDQQGD
-97 PPVWPGYRRNSLT
+97 PPVWPGYRRNALT

-178 DKPLSDEFRIGRDFD
+178 GKPLSDEFRIGRDFD

-260 TLPDQKTLQ
+260 TLPDQQTLQ
-269 LSFTYMTDPAL
+269 LSFTYITDPAL
-280 GHYWVGEDNFR
+280 GQYWVGEDNFR

-299 NPVGNELLLVA
+299 NPLGSELLLVA
-310 AAGTGAEQFQYYQLQ
+310 VAGTGAEQFQYYQLQ
-325 VRQSEANALS
+325 VRQAEANSLS

-349 VSASTTPFNAQ
+349 VTASATPFNAK
-360 QWGAIVLPANIDVTR
+360 QWGAILIPANIDVTR

-419 KSENGWLKKF
+419 KAENDWLKKF
-429 FADPPWGETPW
+429 FDDPPWGETPW

-445 LLLIL
+445 LLFIL
-450 AGCMTAFFTKRA
+450 AGCMTAFFTKSD

-470 LTFCYL
+470 LTFSYL

-481 GFVSVSHLVNI
+481 GFVSISHLLNT

-498 FLLSNLPLLLIFG
+498 FLLSNLPLLILSA
-511 FTVMT
+511 FTVVT

-540 FGPRRWRRR
+540 LSPRRWRRR

-567 LILTGAVVAEQVSLF
+567 LILTGTVVAEETSLF

-594 DGTRALFSILIAF
+594 DGTLALFSILIAF
-607 LAACFVVPR
+607 LAACFIVPR

-646 EFCILCEQACPTGAI
+646 EFCIVCEQACPTGAI

-673 CDVCDLKLI
+673 CDICDVKLI
-682 NQAGTCRH
+682 KQAGTCRH
-690 DMAHVIASTNNASL
+690 DMTYVIASTKNVSL
-704 GENGVGSA
+704 NDRGTGSA

>member
-1 LRFTSQLVPPDLD
+1 MPPDLD
-14 PTVIARPDLAVSNR
+14 PTAIARLDLAVSDR
-28 SGPLKRLAGRHLLL
+28 SGLLTRLAGRHLLL
-42 LLKNL
+42 FVKKL
-47 MAAGLLSGHFLSS
+47 MAVGLLSSHFLSS
-60 AAQELDALET
+60 TAQDLGPLET
-70 PFSLDVQQVWLEQVL
+70 PFSLDVKQAWLEQVL
-85 PIAESFGEQQGD
+85 PIAESFGDQQGD
-97 PPVWPGYRRNSLT
+97 PPVWPGYRRNALT

-178 DKPLSDEFRIGRDFD
+178 GKPLSDEFRIGRDFD

-260 TLPDQKTLQ
+260 TLPDQQTLQ
-269 LSFTYMTDPAL
+269 LSFTYITDPAL
-280 GHYWVGEDNFR
+280 GQYWVGEDNFR

-299 NPVGNELLLVA
+299 NPLGSELLLVA

-325 VRQSEANALS
+325 VRQAEANSLS

-349 VSASTTPFNAQ
+349 VTASATPFNAK
-360 QWGAIVLPANIDVTR
+360 QWGAILIPANIDVTR

-419 KSENGWLKKF
+419 KAENDWLKKF
-429 FADPPWGETPW
+429 FDDPPWGETPW

-445 LLLIL
+445 LLFIL
-450 AGCMTAFFTKRA
+450 AGCMTAFFTKSD

-470 LTFCYL
+470 LTFSYL

-481 GFVSVSHLVNI
+481 GFVSISHLLNT

-498 FLLSNLPLLLIFG
+498 FLLSNLPLLILSA
-511 FTVMT
+511 FTVVT

-540 FGPRRWRRR
+540 LSPRRWRRR

-567 LILTGAVVAEQVSLF
+567 LILTGTVVAEETSLF

-594 DGTRALFSILIAF
+594 DGTLALFSILIAF
-607 LAACFVVPR
+607 LAACFIVPR

-646 EFCILCEQACPTGAI
+646 EFCIVCEQACPTGAI

-673 CDVCDLKLI
+673 CDICDVKLI
-682 NQAGTCRH
+682 KQAGTCRH
-690 DMAHVIASTNNASL
+690 DMTYVIASTKNVSL
-704 GENGVGSA
+704 NDRGTGSA

>member
-1 LRFTSQLVPPDLD
+1 MPPDLD
-14 PTVIARPDLAVSNR
+14 PTVIPRPDLAASDR
-28 SGPLKRLAGRHLLL
+28 SGLLKRLAGRHLLL

-47 MAAGLLSGHFLSS
+47 MAAALLSSHFLSS
-60 AAQELDALET
+60 TAQDLGPLET
-70 PFSLDVQQVWLEQVL
+70 PFSLDVKQAWLEQVL
-85 PIAESFGEQQGD
+85 PIAESFGDQQGD
-97 PPVWPGYRRNSLT
+97 PPVWPGYRRSALT
-110 RVRELAGYAFLSRDV
+110 RVRELAGYAFLSREV

-144 EHHIT
+144 EHNIT

-237 TEIMQRYKLSEM
+237 TEIMQRYKLSDM

-260 TLPDQKTLQ
+260 TLPDQQALQ
-269 LSFTYMTDPAL
+269 LTFTYLTDPAL
-280 GHYWVGEDNFR
+280 GQYWVGGDNFR

-299 NPVGNELLLVA
+299 NPLGSELLLVA

-325 VRQSEANALS
+325 IRQAEANSLS

-349 VSASTTPFNAQ
+349 VTAGMTTFDAQ
-360 QWGAIVLPANIDVTR
+360 QWGAIVLPANVDVIR

-403 ASGQSLLSPTE
+403 AIGESLLSPIE

-419 KSENGWLKKF
+419 NAENGWLKKF

-445 LLLIL
+445 LLSIL
-450 AGCMTAFFTKRA
+450 AGCMTAFFTKSD

-470 LTFCYL
+470 LTFSYL

-498 FLLSNLPLLLIFG
+498 FLLSNLPLLLIFS
-511 FTVMT
+511 FTVVT

-540 FGPRRWRRR
+540 LGPRRWRRR

-562 YLILG
+562 YLILT

-594 DGTRALFSILIAF
+594 DGTLALFSILIAF

-627 ALGVVALVS
+627 ALGVVAMVS
-636 PWRIRRVPQC
+636 PWRIQRVPQC
-646 EFCILCEQACPTGAI
+646 EFCIVCEQACPTGAI

-673 CDVCDLKLI
+673 CDICDVKLI
-682 NQAGTCRH
+682 KQTGTCRH
-690 DMAHVIASTNNASL
+690 DMTHVIASTKNVSL
-704 GENGVGSA
+704 NDRGIGSA

>member
-1 LRFTSQLVPPDLD
+1 
-14 PTVIARPDLAVSNR
+14 
-28 SGPLKRLAGRHLLL
+28 
-42 LLKNL
+42 

-60 AAQELDALET
+60 TAQDLGPLET
-70 PFSLDVQQVWLEQVL
+70 PFSLDVKQAWLEQVL
-85 PIAESFGEQQGD
+85 PIAESFGDQQGD
-97 PPVWPGYRRNSLT
+97 PPVWPGYRRNALT
-110 RVRELAGYAFLSRDV
+110 GVRELAGYAFLSGDV

-144 EHHIT
+144 EHNIT

-217 SAYLDYS
+217 NTYLDYS
-224 PVDPIQAARAQRV
+224 PADPIQAARAQRV
-237 TEIMQRYKLSEM
+237 KEIMQKHQLSDM
-249 LENRLVQQLDV
+249 LENRLVQQLHV
-260 TLPDQKTLQ
+260 TLPDRQTLQ
-269 LSFTYMTDPAL
+269 LSFTYLTDPAL
-280 GHYWVGEDNFR
+280 GQYWVGEDNFR

-299 NPVGNELLLVA
+299 NPLGSELLLVA

-325 VRQSEANALS
+325 IRQAEANSLS

-349 VSASTTPFNAQ
+349 VNASATPLNAQ
-360 QWGAIVLPANIDVTR
+360 QWGAIVLPEKTDVTR

-403 ASGQSLLSPTE
+403 AIGQSLLSPTE
-414 IETIL
+414 IEAIL
-419 KSENGWLKKF
+419 KADDGWLKNNF
-429 FADPPWGETPW
+429 TDPPWGETPW

-445 LLLIL
+445 LLFIL
-450 AGCMTAFFTKRA
+450 AGCLTAFFTKSA

-470 LTFCYL
+470 LTFSYL

-481 GFVSVSHLVNI
+481 GFVSVSHLVNF

-498 FLLSNLPLLLIFG
+498 FLLSNLPLLLISS
-511 FTVMT
+511 FTVVT

-594 DGTRALFSILIAF
+594 DGTLALFSILMAV
-607 LAACFVVPR
+607 LVACFVVPR

-636 PWRIRRVPQC
+636 PLRIRRVPQC
-646 EFCILCEQACPTGAI
+646 EFCIVCEQACPTGAI

-673 CDVCDLKLI
+673 CDICDVKLI
-682 NQAGTCRH
+682 KQAGTCRH
-690 DMAHVIASTNNASL
+690 DMTHVIASTKNASL
-704 GENGVGSA
+704 NDRGIGSA

>member
-1 LRFTSQLVPPDLD
+1 MPPDLD
-14 PTVIARPDLAVSNR
+14 PTAIARLDLAVSDR
-28 SGPLKRLAGRHLLL
+28 SGLLTRLAGRHLLL
-42 LLKNL
+42 FVKKL
-47 MAAGLLSGHFLSS
+47 MAVGLLSSHFLSS
-60 AAQELDALET
+60 TAQDLGPLET
-70 PFSLDVQQVWLEQVL
+70 PFSLDVKQAWLEQVL
-85 PIAESFGEQQGD
+85 PIAESFGDQQGD
-97 PPVWPGYRRNSLT
+97 PPVWPGYRRNALT

-178 DKPLSDEFRIGRDFD
+178 GKPLSDEFRIGRDFD

-260 TLPDQKTLQ
+260 TLPDQQTLQ
-269 LSFTYMTDPAL
+269 LSFTYITDPAL
-280 GHYWVGEDNFR
+280 GQYWVGEDNFR

-299 NPVGNELLLVA
+299 NPLGSELLLVA
-310 AAGTGAEQFQYYQLQ
+310 VAGTGAEQFQYYQLQ
-325 VRQSEANALS
+325 VRQAEANSLS

-349 VSASTTPFNAQ
+349 VTASATPFNAK
-360 QWGAIVLPANIDVTR
+360 QWGAILIPANIDVTR

-419 KSENGWLKKF
+419 KAENGRLKKF

-445 LLLIL
+445 LLFIL
-450 AGCMTAFFTKRA
+450 AGCMTAFFTKSD

-470 LTFCYL
+470 LTFSYL

-481 GFVSVSHLVNI
+481 GFVSISHLLNT

-498 FLLSNLPLLLIFG
+498 FLLSNLPLLILSA
-511 FTVMT
+511 FTVVT

-540 FGPRRWRRR
+540 LSPRRWRRR

-567 LILTGAVVAEQVSLF
+567 LILTGTVVAEETSLF

-594 DGTRALFSILIAF
+594 DGTLALFSILIAF
-607 LAACFVVPR
+607 LAACFIVPR

-646 EFCILCEQACPTGAI
+646 EFCIVCEQACPTGAI

-673 CDVCDLKLI
+673 CDICDVKLI
-682 NQAGTCRH
+682 KQAGTCRH
-690 DMAHVIASTNNASL
+690 DMTYVIASTKNVSL
-704 GENGVGSA
+704 NDRGTGSA

>member
-1 LRFTSQLVPPDLD
+1 MPPDLD
-14 PTVIARPDLAVSNR
+14 PTAIARLDLAVSDR
-28 SGPLKRLAGRHLLL
+28 SGLLTRLAGRHLLL
-42 LLKNL
+42 FVKKL
-47 MAAGLLSGHFLSS
+47 MAVGLLSSHFLSS
-60 AAQELDALET
+60 TAQDLGPLET
-70 PFSLDVQQVWLEQVL
+70 PFSLDVKQAWLEQVL
-85 PIAESFGEQQGD
+85 PIAESFGDQQGD
-97 PPVWPGYRRNSLT
+97 PPVWPGYRRNALT

-178 DKPLSDEFRIGRDFD
+178 GKPLSDEFRIGRDFD

-260 TLPDQKTLQ
+260 TLPDQQTLQ
-269 LSFTYMTDPAL
+269 LSFTYITDPAL
-280 GHYWVGEDNFR
+280 GQYWVGEDNFR

-299 NPVGNELLLVA
+299 NPLGSELLLVA
-310 AAGTGAEQFQYYQLQ
+310 VAGTGAEQFQYYQLQ
-325 VRQSEANALS
+325 VRQAEANSLS

-349 VSASTTPFNAQ
+349 VTASATPFNAK
-360 QWGAIVLPANIDVTR
+360 QWGAILIPANIDVTR

-419 KSENGWLKKF
+419 KAENDWLKKF
-429 FADPPWGETPW
+429 FDDPPWGETPW

-445 LLLIL
+445 LLFIL
-450 AGCMTAFFTKRA
+450 AGCMTAFFTKSD

-470 LTFCYL
+470 LTFSYL

-481 GFVSVSHLVNI
+481 GFVSISHLLNT

-498 FLLSNLPLLLIFG
+498 FLLSNLPLLILSA
-511 FTVMT
+511 FTVVT

-540 FGPRRWRRR
+540 LSPRRWRRR

-567 LILTGAVVAEQVSLF
+567 LILTGTVVAEETSLF

-594 DGTRALFSILIAF
+594 DGTLALFSILIAF
-607 LAACFVVPR
+607 LAACFIVPR

-646 EFCILCEQACPTGAI
+646 EFCIVCEQACPTGAI

-673 CDVCDLKLI
+673 CDICDVKLI
-682 NQAGTCRH
+682 KQAGTCRH
-690 DMAHVIASTNNASL
+690 DMTYVIASTKNVSL
-704 GENGVGSA
+704 NDRGTGSA

>member
-1 LRFTSQLVPPDLD
+1 MRFTSLLVPPDLD
-14 PTVIARPDLAVSNR
+14 PTIVARPDLAVSNR
-28 SGPLKRLAGRHLLL
+28 SGPLKRLPRRRLLL
-42 LLKNL
+42 LFKSL

-60 AAQELDALET
+60 TAQDLGPWET
-70 PFSLDVQQVWLEQVL
+70 PFSLDVKQAWLEQVL
-85 PIAESFGEQQGD
+85 PIAESFGDQQGE
-97 PPVWPGYRRNSLT
+97 PPVWPGYRRNALT
-110 RVRELAGYAFLSRDV
+110 RVRELTGYAFLSRDV
-125 PPEEPGY
+125 PPEELGY

-144 EHHIT
+144 EHNIT

-169 DRAILSQFN
+169 DPAMLSQFN

-204 IARGAREA
+204 IARGAREG

-217 SAYLDYS
+217 NTYLDYS
-224 PVDPIQAARAQRV
+224 PADPIQAARAQRV
-237 TEIMQRYKLSEM
+237 TEIMQKHQLSDM
-249 LENRLVQQLDV
+249 LENRLIQQLHV
-260 TLPDQKTLQ
+260 TLPDRQTLQ
-269 LSFTYMTDPAL
+269 LSFTYLTDPAL
-280 GHYWVGEDNFR
+280 GQYWVGEDNFR

-299 NPVGNELLLVA
+299 NPLGSELLLVA

-325 VRQSEANALS
+325 IRQAEANSLS

-349 VSASTTPFNAQ
+349 VNASATPLNAQ
-360 QWGAIVLPANIDVTR
+360 QWGAIVLPEKTDVTR

-403 ASGQSLLSPTE
+403 AIGQSLLSPTE
-414 IETIL
+414 IEAIL
-419 KSENGWLKKF
+419 KADDGWLKKNF
-429 FADPPWGETPW
+429 TDPPWGETPW

-445 LLLIL
+445 LLFIL
-450 AGCMTAFFTKRA
+450 AGCLTAFFTKSA

-470 LTFCYL
+470 LTFSYL

-481 GFVSVSHLVNI
+481 GFVSVSHLVNF

-498 FLLSNLPLLLIFG
+498 FLLSNLPLLLISS
-511 FTVMT
+511 FTVVT

-594 DGTRALFSILIAF
+594 DGTLALFSILMAV
-607 LAACFVVPR
+607 LVACFVVPR

-636 PWRIRRVPQC
+636 PWRIRRAPQC
-646 EFCILCEQACPTGAI
+646 EFCIVCEQACPTGAI

-673 CDVCDLKLI
+673 CDICDVKLI
-682 NQAGTCRH
+682 KQAGTCRH
-690 DMAHVIASTNNASL
+690 DMTHVIASTKNASL
-704 GENGVGSA
+704 NDRGIGSA

>member
-1 LRFTSQLVPPDLD
+1 MA
-14 PTVIARPDLAVSNR
+14 ISNR
-28 SGPLKRLAGRHLLL
+28 SGSLKRLPRRHLLL
-42 LLKNL
+42 LFKSL

-60 AAQELDALET
+60 TAQDLGPLET
-70 PFSLDVQQVWLEQVL
+70 PFSLDVKQAWLEQVL
-85 PIAESFGEQQGD
+85 PIAESFGDQQGD
-97 PPVWPGYRRNSLT
+97 PPVWPGYRRNALT
-110 RVRELAGYAFLSRDV
+110 GVRELAGYAFLSGDV

-144 EHHIT
+144 KHNIT

-217 SAYLDYS
+217 NTYLDYS
-224 PVDPIQAARAQRV
+224 PPDPIQAARAQRV
-237 TEIMQRYKLSEM
+237 TEIMQKHQLSDM
-249 LENRLVQQLDV
+249 LENRLVQQLHV
-260 TLPDQKTLQ
+260 TLPDRQTLQ
-269 LSFTYMTDPAL
+269 LSFTYLTDPAL
-280 GHYWVGEDNFR
+280 GQYWVGEDNFR

-299 NPVGNELLLVA
+299 NPLGSELLLVA

-325 VRQSEANALS
+325 IRQAEANSLS

-349 VSASTTPFNAQ
+349 VNASATPLNAQ
-360 QWGAIVLPANIDVTR
+360 QWGAIVLPEKTDVTR

-403 ASGQSLLSPTE
+403 AIGQSLLSPTE
-414 IETIL
+414 IEAIL
-419 KSENGWLKKF
+419 KADDGWLKNNF
-429 FADPPWGETPW
+429 TDPPWGETPW

-445 LLLIL
+445 LLFIL
-450 AGCMTAFFTKRA
+450 AGCLTAFFTKSA

-470 LTFCYL
+470 LTFSYL

-481 GFVSVSHLVNI
+481 GFVSVSHLVNF

-498 FLLSNLPLLLIFG
+498 FLLSNLPLLLISS
-511 FTVMT
+511 FTVVT

-594 DGTRALFSILIAF
+594 DGTLALFSILMAV
-607 LAACFVVPR
+607 LVACFVVPR

-636 PWRIRRVPQC
+636 PLRIRRVPQC
-646 EFCILCEQACPTGAI
+646 EFCIVCEQACPTGAI
-661 RRQNIDFKECVR
+661 RWQNIDFKECVR
-673 CDVCDLKLI
+673 CDICDVKLI
-682 NQAGTCRH
+682 KQAGTCRH
-690 DMAHVIASTNNASL
+690 DMTHVIASTKNASL
-704 GENGVGSA
+704 NDRGIGSA